1 MDYFTIFRDIWS
13 FHKQYVDKIRD
24 DDEIWENVITDAD
37 KLYKKYDNS
46 RFAKDL
52 ILAEMSEFE
61 RISKALK
68 T

>member
-1 MDYFTIFRDIWS
+1 MDYFMIYRDVWQL
-13 FHKQYVDKIRD
+13 HKQYIDRICNK
-24 DDEIWENVITDAD
+24 DEFWEALIADAD

-61 RISKALK
+61 RICKALK